1 VAARYPAQAPRQ
13 APAGGVHHTG
23 SVTEDLTLPLAHEL
37 AEITRLVEEDDFGA
51 TLDRFVTRIA
61 RTVPGCDG
69 ALLIVRSNGMMQT
82 VTNTQALGVDP
93 ITPGP
98 IVEAAT
104 FDEPRRLD
112 DVAADQRWPSF
123 SAQLADAGFRSC
135 IALPLATQQGQETAV
150 LTLLSTAPATFTQL
164 TYDVVLLLTLH
175 AGVMFDN
182 ATLYHDSNQLVGQLR
197 TALQTR
203 SLVARAQGMLMR
215 QFDIDSDHAFEALKR
230 SSQNSNTKLRDL
242 AGLLIAAH
250 EQGEFEDTLA
260 RLALTAAR

>member
-1 VAARYPAQAPRQ
+1 MRRSALALPPAV
-13 APAGGVHHTG
+13 AGGLPHTG
-23 SVTEDLTLPLAHEL
+23 SVTEELMPLAHEL

-51 TLDRFVTRIA
+51 TLDRFVARIV

-69 ALLIVRSNGMMQT
+69 ALLIVRSGGVVQT
-82 VTNTQALGVDP
+82 VTNTDAVGFDP

-123 SAQLADAGFRSC
+123 SAQLAGAGFRSC
-135 IALPLATQQGQETAV
+135 IALPLATQGQETAV
-150 LTLLSTAPATFTQL
+150 LTLLSAAPSQFTQT

-182 ATLYHDSNQLVGQLR
+182 ATLYHDSNKLVEQLR
-197 TALQTR
+197 AALRTR
-203 SLVARAQGMLMR
+203 SVVGRAQGMLMR
-215 QFDIDSDHAFEALKR
+215 QFNIDSEHAFDALKR

-242 AGLLIAAH
+242 AGLLITAH
-250 EQGEFEDTLA
+250 EQGEFEDALA